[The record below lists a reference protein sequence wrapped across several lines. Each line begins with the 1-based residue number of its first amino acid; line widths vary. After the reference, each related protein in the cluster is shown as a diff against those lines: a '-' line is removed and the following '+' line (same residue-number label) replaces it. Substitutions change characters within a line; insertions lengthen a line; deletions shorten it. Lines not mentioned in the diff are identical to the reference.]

1 MAEVAKAE
9 TPSTSSSSSDL
20 GRSIRYRDREYE
32 SASEALDAYIAD
44 FQRSL
49 RTPEVSTGR
58 LQLPKDPVPPILS
71 RTRFRNKDVLRERL
85 TDGELDFLN
94 LPVGPQRREPDSVSL
109 TTDDLLILP
118 TDGSMPITRTSAYLT
133 QHLAYH
139 SSTSRSLRSQDLLA
153 SQGASQRRRAQGRAP
168 GGEDFLGS
176 QPNRQP
182 RRSHQ
187 TQRGPPDAGS
197 SSHYPRWLTSLKSD
211 MDFSGVTS
219 IPDQTYPTWLRD
231 CEETA
236 GRKSAF
242 GKLGHSRTFPPS
254 PKAPSWLG
262 VLEEAPYEELQG
274 GSETLLR
281 GGHSA
286 REEPGDHANVLTEE
300 AGSPTLREL
309 RVECADPLAFVEEM
323 EREREAQYDKPIR
336 DDRIESLILKAEK
349 ALESSH
355 HAGKAGGCS
364 PHTEDILDL
373 DRSWDNPP
381 VTFKPPV
388 PVGGAEDQLNV
399 NKPGGTREMEAAA
412 STSSGY
418 SSRKHPGPVEALK
431 QMLFSLQAVEQR
443 VTQRQEGKLQDTST
457 PETQHPGPPE
467 EHLLA
472 CSMSDPCEDYEN
484 APGGQSLQ
492 RALLHLGR
500 LKNLVEDMNERERA
514 SGVVTCENT
523 ATV

>member
-1 MAEVAKAE
+1 M
-9 TPSTSSSSSDL
+9 TSTDDFHSPESTVTSLLASSGQLKSSSSSDL

-176 QPNRQP
+176 HPNRQP

-242 GKLGHSRTFPPS
+242 
-254 PKAPSWLG
+254 
-262 VLEEAPYEELQG
+262 
-274 GSETLLR
+274 
-281 GGHSA
+281 
-286 REEPGDHANVLTEE
+286 
-300 AGSPTLREL
+300 
-309 RVECADPLAFVEEM
+309 
-323 EREREAQYDKPIR
+323 

-364 PHTEDILDL
+364 PRTEDILDL

-399 NKPGGTREMEAAA
+399 NKPGGTREIEAAA

-523 ATV
+523 ATL